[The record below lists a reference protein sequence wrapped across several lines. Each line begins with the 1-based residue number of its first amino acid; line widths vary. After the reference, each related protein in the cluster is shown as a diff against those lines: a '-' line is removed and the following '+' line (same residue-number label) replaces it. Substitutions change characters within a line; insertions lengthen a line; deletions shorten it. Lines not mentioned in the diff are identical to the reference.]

1 MVARHY
7 MYMVEMKKC
16 EFIKNKVMEHIMK
29 VSIEK
34 ATLIL
39 HTHVTNGINDSN
51 KTGHV
56 WMVQSQQH
64 PNMTY
69 KVPLPFT
76 KYACCTHEWA
86 LHGNLCKHQV
96 VLLTCI
102 DLTKENII
110 QYFGTW
116 YGYDC
121 GGFVAMFVDLT
132 YLYIY
137 DNESN
142 DEKAD
147 EDHFKQ
153 PWVVDMCELL
163 TLDDTSL
170 SVKKKKDYNQP
181 SSSSTF
187 IEKTLV

>member
-1 MVARHY
+1 MVTRHY
-7 MYMVEMKKC
+7 MHMTEMKKC
-16 EFIKNKVMEHIMK
+16 KFIKNKVVKHIVK
-29 VSIEK
+29 TSVEK
-34 ATLIL
+34 ATLIP
-39 HTHVTNGINDSN
+39 HTHVPHGIHDSN
-51 KTGHV
+51 EIGHA
-56 WMVQSQQH
+56 WMVRSQQH

-76 KYACCTHEWA
+76 KYVFCTCEWA
-86 LHGNLCKHQV
+86 LRGNLCKHQV

-110 QYFGTW
+110 QHYGTW
-116 YGYDC
+116 YGYDR
-121 GGFVAMFVDLT
+121 GGSVAMFVDPI

-142 DEKAD
+142 DEKTN

-153 PWVVDMCELL
+153 PWVVDMHKHM
-163 TLDDTSL
+163 TPNDTSPN
-170 SVKKKKDYNQP
+170 VKKKKDHNQP

-187 IEKTLV
+187 MEKTLV